1 MLNPWLEPTF
11 KKITRAYWQKKMGH
25 AFLLTGEPGPGITG
39 LVETL
44 AQFLLCRSPSVE
56 GPCQHCRSCELY
68 LKKAH
73 PDYCILGGD
82 EEGVSIDEIRELH
95 SFLQQTPH
103 QGGYKIVTLYQA
115 DKLSIFTANA
125 LLKNLEEP
133 SDQTLFLLIGRLS
146 QNVLPTLRSRCI
158 PVQVPAPSVEILPAG
173 LNSDLK
179 EALFWGDSRQ
189 FYQES
194 TFQKLNDQTKET
206 LYLFYY
212 WVAEYCRYGLTR
224 KAVYLSVPEERDRV
238 DKLLD
243 GLPVE
248 KAFTFLDKII
258 ETIESLNVTG
268 INKGLL
274 WASLVYQWRQLQK
287 GNLII

>member
-1 MLNPWLEPTF
+1 MLSPWLEPTF

-25 AFLLTGEPGPGITG
+25 AFLLTGEPGLGITE

-44 AQFLLCRSPSVE
+44 AQFLLCRSPSVV

-68 LKKAH
+68 LKNAH

-115 DKLSIFTANA
+115 DKLSIYTANA

-133 SDQTLFLLIGRLS
+133 SDQTLFLLVGRLP

-158 PVQVPAPSVEILPAG
+158 PVQVPASSTEILPVG
-173 LNSDLK
+173 LNNDLK

-189 FYQES
+189 FNQES
-194 TFQKLNDQTKET
+194 TSQKLNDQTKET
-206 LYLFYY
+206 LYLFYN

-224 KAVYLSVPEERDRV
+224 KAVYLSVPKEKDRV

-258 ETIESLNVTG
+258 ESIESLNVTG

-287 GNLII
+287 ENLIK

>member
-1 MLNPWLEPTF
+1 MLYSWLEPTF

-25 AFLLTGEPGPGITG
+25 AFLLIGEPGAGITG

-56 GPCQHCRSCELY
+56 GPCQQCRSCELY
-68 LKKAH
+68 LKNTH
-73 PDYCILGGD
+73 PDYCILGND
-82 EEGVSIDEIRELH
+82 EEGIGIDEIRELH
-95 SFLQQTPH
+95 LFLQQTPH
-103 QGGYKIVTLYQA
+103 QGGFKIVILYQA
-115 DKLSIFTANA
+115 DKLSIFSANA

-133 SDQTLFLLIGRLS
+133 TDKTVFLLVARLS

-158 PVQVPAPSVEILPAG
+158 PIQIPAVSTEILPAG
-173 LNSDLK
+173 LNNDLK
-179 EALFWGDSRQ
+179 EALFWSDLRQ
-189 FYQES
+189 FNQES

-224 KAVYLSVPEERDRV
+224 KVVYLSVPKERDRV

-243 GLPVE
+243 VLPVE

-258 ETIESLNVTG
+258 ESIESLNITG

-287 GNLII
+287 GNPIK